1 MRQLA
6 RVICKLPAGIWIL
19 GTLIPGGSTAGQAPP
34 QVPFEVGE
42 VIRYQINYKPL
53 FLTPAFKAGEV
64 RIRLDR
70 AQESLSDDY
79 RVSAWVRSAGI
90 LKKLAGLDVRDHF
103 ESIMDANNFSSHAF
117 LHQVRTNRKQQDIL
131 VQVDQRTRQARLVI
145 TDVSSEPA
153 REIRKETF
161 PNIPSDMVDYLSI
174 FYRLRANPL
183 EVGQELEIP
192 LGENGKHKQL
202 NVRVIRS
209 EEVETPI
216 GRYPALLMS
225 TQGGLFLG
233 GGDFQVWLSQDQ
245 YRVPVKFQAEVRF
258 GKVFGHLIELK
269 TPRMIKG
276 LVRTP

>member
-1 MRQLA
+1 MRHLA
-6 RVICKLPAGIWIL
+6 RIIPKLPAGVLIL
-19 GTLIPGGSTAGQAPP
+19 GTLLSGGSRAGEAPR

-42 VIRYQINYKPL
+42 VIRYQVHYKPL
-53 FLTPAFKAGEV
+53 FLIPAFKAGEL
-64 RIRLDR
+64 RIQLDR
-70 AQESLSDDY
+70 SHPSDDY
-79 RVSAWVRSAGI
+79 RVSAWVQSAGI
-90 LKKLAGLDVRDHF
+90 LKRLAGLDVRDRF
-103 ESIMDANNFSSHAF
+103 ESIMDANNFASHAF

-131 VQVDQRTRQARLVI
+131 VEVDQKKRQARLVI
-145 TDVSSEPA
+145 TDVSRQPA
-153 REIRKETF
+153 RQIRSETF
-161 PNIPSDMVDYLSI
+161 PDIPSDMVDYLSI

-183 EVGQELEIP
+183 QVGQEFEIP

-202 NVRVIRS
+202 SVRVIRT

-216 GRYPALLMS
+216 GRYPALLMA
-225 TQGGLFLG
+225 TQGGLFAG

-245 YRVPVKFQAEVRF
+245 HRVPVKFQAEVRF